1 MSFCSYE
8 EAWGSPYEPSM
19 NDMNTNVKQHDSHA
33 VELALNNSNQ
43 NKDHGSSYGNSSE
56 KNSEMHEVQGITET
70 SNDNNGMVDEA
81 PLRGSML
88 GGAIP
93 ANVWKTNEPPV
104 TMRKQRDLG
113 DIIADK
119 IDSKFDAILN
129 KLDKYI
135 NALNSK
141 FLGSDNGETS
151 WSDVFIF
158 VAIGIA
164 TIILLDMFF
173 KFGKWYMNN
182 KTQNRIS
189 NMQSFM
195 PHMNHS
201 PMNGIVP
208 NMSNYMNHPGHH
220 SMNIPNM
227 FSNSNIPPPNFKV

>member
-19 NDMNTNVKQHDSHA
+19 EDLNTNTKRHDSSA
-33 VELALNNSNQ
+33 VEIALNNSNQ
-43 NKDHGSSYGNSSE
+43 NKDHKSNENEEMDMSSNGKHSLSSE
-56 KNSEMHEVQGITET
+56 S
-70 SNDNNGMVDEA
+70 

-88 GGAIP
+88 GSAVP
-93 ANVWKTNEPPV
+93 ANVWKMNEPPV
-104 TMRKQRDLG
+104 QVKKGRDLG

-135 NALNSK
+135 SALNSS
-141 FLGSDNGETS
+141 FLGTDNGDTS

-173 KFGKWYMNN
+173 KFGKWYINNKFNPSRMPSMNHFMSHSNMGNFIPNMNN
-182 KTQNRIS
+182 
-189 NMQSFM
+189 F
-195 PHMNHS
+195 P
-201 PMNGIVP
+201 
-208 NMSNYMNHPGHH
+208 MNHPA
-220 SMNIPNM
+220 SANMNIPNM
-227 FSNSNIPPPNFKV
+227 YSNSNIPPPNFKV